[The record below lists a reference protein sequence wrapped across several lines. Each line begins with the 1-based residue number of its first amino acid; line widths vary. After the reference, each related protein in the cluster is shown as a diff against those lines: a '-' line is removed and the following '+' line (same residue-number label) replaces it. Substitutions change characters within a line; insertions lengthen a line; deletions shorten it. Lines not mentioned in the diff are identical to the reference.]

1 MFTPQT
7 DEEFVAWLMVFI
19 LGMIICANL
28 DVILIG
34 LTIYGIYSAVKATAI
49 IILVLLLIG
58 IIILIEK
65 IISIMQ
71 QKERYKTEIMN
82 AIKETQF
89 EDERIRTAFHR

>member
-1 MFTPQT
+1 MLTALLFILLPMFTPQT

-65 IISIMQ
+65 NTS
-71 QKERYKTEIMN
+71 KKKPDN
-82 AIKETQF
+82 KAP
-89 EDERIRTAFHR
+89 AVL